1 MLDIKDLTTV
11 LIGSRWH
18 VGLLYAHR
26 PFGLQ
31 GALRLSTRALVGRC
45 RSRDESQLCPLY
57 PGFSQLSRH
66 QVSRPDF
73 IPPPGRSPCLISYYD
88 IRTFAELCSSFPI
101 YIDPIILVNK
111 KSNFPLTNSASHTQ
125 KCTSRSRYSSVPMA
139 PNSSSL
145 KQMRRTSCTFATT
158 YNRFQSGEA
167 RVLEFWFARDL
178 VAKGDRKK

>member
-73 IPPPGRSPCLISYYD
+73 IPPRAAHRVSSPITIYEHLLNCVLLFQSTSILSYWWTRSPISRWQIQPR
-88 IRTFAELCSSFPI
+88 IRRNVPHARDTLPSQWPPTRALWNRW
-101 YIDPIILVNK
+101 DGHL
-111 KSNFPLTNSASHTQ
+111 A
-125 KCTSRSRYSSVPMA
+125 RSRLRTTASKA
-139 PNSSSL
+139 G
-145 KQMRRTSCTFATT
+145 KQG
-158 YNRFQSGEA
+158 Y
-167 RVLEFWFARDL
+167 
-178 VAKGDRKK
+178 